1 MGTISHTQKTKQ
13 NIKQQLLGTARK
25 NIKVI
30 QFPLIHRHY
39 SNAHCIC
46 FIFKYHSFS
55 NYVEQKIKK

>member
-39 SNAHCIC
+39 SNAHCISYSNT
-46 FIFKYHSFS
+46 IHSATMLS
-55 NYVEQKIKK
+55 KK